1 MPSGKPRTDPAALAG
16 GFLSETFPDAKAA
29 LEGARDILAEGL
41 AEDAALLGRLRDHMR
56 KVGRL
61 VAKVVEGKEQA
72 GAKFSDYF
80 AHAEPFAG
88 APSHRV
94 LAMLRGRNEE
104 VLSLDLEVDA
114 EAPRGESPAERACG
128 AALGAGGRGPRRPL
142 AARGGGLGLG
152 VKLRTSLTLDLMAEL
167 REGAEAEAIRVFA
180 RNLKDLLL
188 AAPAGGRRR
197 WALTRHPHG
206 REGRGGGCDGQA
218 SGDRHGLSLPAEER
232 PEGRAGG
239 HCPADRAER
248 G

>member
-1 MPSGKPRTDPAALAG
+1 MIAREAGLQGLVDAITGNRAADPAALAG

-114 EAPRGESPAERACG
+114 EAARGESPAERACG
-128 AALGAGGRGPRRPL
+128 AALGAGGRGGRATGGCARRRPGP
-142 AARGGGLGLG
+142 GG
-152 VKLRTSLTLDLMAEL
+152 
-167 REGAEAEAIRVFA
+167 
-180 RNLKDLLL
+180 
-188 AAPAGGRRR
+188 
-197 WALTRHPHG
+197 
-206 REGRGGGCDGQA
+206 
-218 SGDRHGLSLPAEER
+218 
-232 PEGRAGG
+232 
-239 HCPADRAER
+239 
-248 G
+248 